1 MTRLISLAAIAG
13 LAGLAACAED
23 EPDPRTRITSARV
36 LAITTEPS
44 TLQLDG
50 EISLVVLTVD
60 ADGPRTG
67 VVATAAGERPVD
79 AMRVRACAP
88 WILLADPAR
97 ECVGENALPLDVDG
111 DGRVVTSAAQLAA
124 AFPAPPGTSAPADA
138 WRASLAAGVELRVPF
153 VVEVDVDGGTV
164 VARRDVSVV
173 DTSESHLNP
182 RLAEL
187 RFDGVATRALRSG
200 QPYRLTAAIDRA
212 SLDARPDAAPGEI
225 ENVTVHYYSSAGEL
239 AEPDVALDDP
249 AALAPETADNTYTA
263 GPPGT
268 TWMYA
273 VATDET
279 GGMSATAVEIVVE

>member
-1 MTRLISLAAIAG
+1 MTRRVSLAAIVG
-13 LAGLAACAED
+13 LAGLAACADAET
-23 EPDPRTRITSARV
+23 DPSTRITSARV

-44 TLQLDG
+44 TLRLDG
-50 EISLVVLTVD
+50 EIALVAMTVD
-60 ADGPRTG
+60 ADGPRLG
-67 VVATAAGERPVD
+67 VGATQTGERSVD

-97 ECVGENALPLDVDG
+97 DCVGENALPLDVDAA
-111 DGRVVTSAAQLAA
+111 GRVVTSAAQLAA
-124 AFPAPPGTSAPADA
+124 AFPAPESTSASADA
-138 WRASLAAGVELRVPF
+138 WRAALAAGVTLRVPF
-153 VVEVDVDGGTV
+153 VVEVEVDGRIL

-200 QPYRLTAAIDRA
+200 QRYRLTATIDRA
-212 SLDARPDAAPGEI
+212 SLDARPDATSGET
-225 ENVTVHYYSSAGEL
+225 ENVTVHYYSTAGEL
-239 AEPDVALDDP
+239 AEPDVSLAEP
-249 AALAPETADNTYTA
+249 AALVPETADNTYTA
-263 GPPGT
+263 GPSGT

-279 GGMSATAVEIVVE
+279 GGMSAIAAEIVIE